1 VVIAFVAAIGVA
13 GVTTTEPPPAGTAA
27 VALTLVDPLL
37 NVIDNAP
44 LPQAEAIFE
53 IVTETTFAP
62 ERVRTTVTP
71 SVSHDVTA
79 ALAPARLCE
88 LDGRLAANPGAM
100 VATIVTTAAT
110 IPINQRLIAWF
121 CRYV

>member
-1 VVIAFVAAIGVA
+1 MALAAAIGVA
-13 GVTTTEPPPAGTAA
+13 GVTTIEPPPAGTTA

-37 NVIDNAP
+37 RVIDSAP
-44 LPQAEAIFE
+44 LPQAAAMLEK
-53 IVTETTFAP
+53 VTETTFVP

-79 ALAPARLCE
+79 ALAPARVWE
-88 LDGRLAANPGAM
+88 LEGRFAAIPGAM